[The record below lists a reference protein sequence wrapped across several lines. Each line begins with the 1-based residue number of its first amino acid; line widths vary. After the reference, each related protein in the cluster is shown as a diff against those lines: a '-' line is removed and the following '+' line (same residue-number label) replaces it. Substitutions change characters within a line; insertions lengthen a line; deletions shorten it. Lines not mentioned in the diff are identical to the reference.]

1 MHVSIPIN
9 SKNDS
14 RSVSRSGQLLLRCP
28 EARWEIL
35 PFPCQQV
42 IVLFAIFWVSIIIL
56 AYLIEF
62 QGVFLHCLACVL
74 ICYIVYR
81 YRRYFGVIVTHQAA
95 ALFSA
100 RRNEMIDVLT
110 LTLFYLDARSPVV
123 VHSPFSDLP
132 RAVMIYIK
140 II

>member
-1 MHVSIPIN
+1 M
-9 SKNDS
+9 
-14 RSVSRSGQLLLRCP
+14 
-28 EARWEIL
+28 
-35 PFPCQQV
+35 

-132 RAVMIYIK
+132 REVMIYTK